1 MINTF
6 IQWIIGI
13 IGVLVCLKCVWIFFS
28 FDSLVE
34 LANNLWEK
42 KFTIYID
49 IFLRAVF
56 GAMFFYLAPKTQ
68 QPLIF
73 QSLSYFII
81 FTAVLMVFIGRKGIK
96 HYFAW
101 LINLRPLLVRLLASA
116 GFVLGVFIIY
126 WSFMISV

>member
-6 IQWIIGI
+6 VQWMLGI
-13 IGVLVCLKCVWIFFS
+13 IGVLICLKCVWTFFF
-28 FDSLVE
+28 FDSLVG
-34 LANNLWEK
+34 LANNLWGK

-49 IFLRAVF
+49 IFLRVVL

-73 QSLSYFII
+73 QGLSYFTIL
-81 FTAVLMVFIGRKGIK
+81 TAVLMVCIGRKGSK
-96 HYFAW
+96 HYIAW
-101 LINLRPLLVRLLASA
+101 VINLPPLLVRLLASA

-126 WSFMISV
+126 WSFMMSV